1 MRSPLPENESSRLES
16 LHSFRILGTAC
27 EQAFDDI
34 ARLAALICDAP
45 VAVIAFIDE
54 QRVWFKAKVG
64 LELDEI
70 PRDDSFCAYAILRP
84 DVLIVPDPISDQRF
98 MSSFLVQQIG
108 IRFYAGIPL
117 ITVENYPIGTLAV
130 MDRVPHLMT
139 AEQIDSLQILA
150 RRAVGELETGRI
162 TNAPS
167 PHPRLHLVA
176 PHRRS
181 VTILIV
187 QNEALLRGLL
197 QRALEGYGFSVL
209 SAANGAEA
217 LHCSER
223 HEGTI
228 EIVVTD
234 IGLSDIS
241 GFELSKRIGAAHPET
256 KVLFITGLGD
266 QFPEL
271 SEHGA
276 DILEKPFLPSELLR
290 KVDDIINQGNP
301 ATGTG

>member
-1 MRSPLPENESSRLES
+1 VTSPLPENEGSRLES
-16 LHSFRILGTAC
+16 LYSFRILGTAC

-34 ARLAALICDAP
+34 AHLAALMCDVP

-70 PRDDSFCAYAILRP
+70 PRDDSFCAHAILRS

-98 MSSFLVQQIG
+98 VSSFLVQQMG

-130 MDRVPHLMT
+130 MDRVPHLLT

-150 RRAVGELETGRI
+150 RRVVGQLETSR
-162 TNAPS
+162 TTKTPL
-167 PHPRLHLVA
+167 PHPKLHLVA

-187 QNEALLRGLL
+187 QNEEILRGLL

-209 SAANGAEA
+209 PAANGAEA
-217 LHCSER
+217 LHWSER
-223 HEGTI
+223 REGTI

-234 IGLSDIS
+234 IDLSDIS
-241 GFELSKRIGAAHPET
+241 GFELSRRIRATHPET
-256 KVLFITGLGD
+256 KFLFVTGLGD
-266 QFPEL
+266 QIPEL
-271 SEHGA
+271 REYAA

-290 KVDDIINQGNP
+290 KVDDIIVQGKK
-301 ATGTG
+301 ATGTR